1 MHSFLSSSST
11 SVSVIKFTTIR
22 PYRDLSIKPHFLT
35 HVHVNLMFAAADI
48 AVSSPVFLSALLYS
62 CQLSCIPVSYPVFL
76 SAILFSC
83 QLSCIQTCQLY
94 CIQTCQLYCI
104 SDLGLR
110 LLLLVSVAHCLD
122 TELSS
127 NIAGSYLYGVYRF

>member
-62 CQLSCIPVSYPVFL
+62 CQLSCIPVSSPVFL

-83 QLSCIQTCQLY
+83 QLSCFP
-94 CIQTCQLYCI
+94 
-104 SDLGLR
+104 
-110 LLLLVSVAHCLD
+110 VSSPVFRPVNS
-122 TELSS
+122 TVFRPVNSTVFQ
-127 NIAGSYLYGVYRF
+127 I